1 MAVVSC
7 TLSRTGRSGSFF
19 IENGG
24 GIGGEMIVEWD
35 VVTDS
40 DTDGWQTV
48 YTGALA
54 ATPDPLPDFYD
65 TYNLGGGEVNTDL
78 FFSSVT
84 PTQNEEK
91 LTRWKLRGSYK
102 HLQAGL
108 TAGDAQTDPL
118 QRPWKYRIEF
128 DQVSVVITEGW
139 NVDQLEPL
147 VGDTR
152 PPLTR
157 GPIVNTAAQEFDTVH
172 EEPRTRLIFVGSRN
186 FKELEDITDIGIQYA
201 DSLNSVAF
209 RGYPGG
215 HCEFLSITTSD
226 LIRESG
232 TEYYRGTVRIAM
244 NQKPVQI
251 NAVNAGFKAWE
262 FGTLKLKNIVD
273 SEGQTVPEPVIL
285 TATGEDPRV
294 AGAAKVDFVSYWTR
308 ENFQNYNS
316 IFSTPPP
323 A

>member
-54 ATPDPLPDFYD
+54 ALPDPLPDFYD

-118 QRPWKYRIEF
+118 QRPWKFRLEF
-128 DQVSVVITEGW
+128 DQISTVITEAW
-139 NVDQLEPL
+139 NVEQLAPK
-147 VGDTR
+147 VGDVR
-152 PPLTR
+152 PPETA
-157 GPIVNTAAQEFDTVH
+157 GPIVNTAGQEFDTVH
-172 EEPRTRLIFVGSRN
+172 EEPRTRIIFVGSKN
-186 FKELEDITDIGIQYA
+186 YATLDEIYAIAIQYA
-201 DSLNSVAF
+201 DSLNSKVF
-209 RGYPGG
+209 NTYPRG

-232 TEYYRGTVRIAM
+232 TEYYRGTVRIAL

-251 NAVNAGFKAWE
+251 KPVNSGFKAWTALSE
-262 FGTLKLKNIVD
+262 LKNIVD
-273 SEGQTVPEPVIL
+273 EDNQAVPEPVIL
-285 TATGEDPRV
+285 TADGQDPRISGADKVESV
-294 AGAAKVDFVSYWTR
+294 AYWTR
-308 ENFQNYNS
+308 PNFQNYDL
-316 IFSTPPP
+316 IFSTPVP